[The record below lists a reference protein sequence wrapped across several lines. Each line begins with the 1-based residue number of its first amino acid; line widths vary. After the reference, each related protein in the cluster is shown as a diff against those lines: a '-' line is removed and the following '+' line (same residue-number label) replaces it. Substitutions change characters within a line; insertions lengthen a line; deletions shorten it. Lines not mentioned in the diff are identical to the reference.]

1 MSQSFDVPDVNIN
14 CYHNAPTL
22 ISYSEIIYS
31 IIAQKEKR
39 HVVHKI
45 IYNKRHVVH
54 KIIYNKRHVVHKII
68 VPGNAQNK
76 SGYYIKVGII

>member
-54 KIIYNKRHVVHKII
+54 KII